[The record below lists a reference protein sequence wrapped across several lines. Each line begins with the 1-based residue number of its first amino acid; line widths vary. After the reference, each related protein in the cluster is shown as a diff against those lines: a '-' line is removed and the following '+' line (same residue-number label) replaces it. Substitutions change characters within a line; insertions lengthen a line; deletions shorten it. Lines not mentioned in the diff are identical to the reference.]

1 MRTLQHMV
9 MAPRFDRGLTVVRF
23 NYSIY
28 MMVSIEV
35 RVSVSCLTFWVLR
48 PLTQSCFEDILYKVV
63 HYFHDVKMILDL
75 IFFLS
80 VSIEVRVR
88 VSCLT
93 LWVIWPL
100 AQSCFEY
107 MKVEAFC
114 LF

>member
-1 MRTLQHMV
+1 MV

-75 IFFLS
+75 IFFFECFNRSEGPCELS
-80 VSIEVRVR
+80 YPLGNLAAGSI
-88 VSCLT
+88 
-93 LWVIWPL
+93 
-100 AQSCFEY
+100 
-107 MKVEAFC
+107 

>member
-1 MRTLQHMV
+1 MV

-28 MMVSIEV
+28 MVVSIEV

-63 HYFHDVKMILDL
+63 HYFLDVKMILDY
-75 IFFLS
+75 IYIFLS
-80 VSIEVRVR
+80 VSIEVRVS

-93 LWVIWPL
+93 LWVLWPL

-107 MKVEAFC
+107 MKVEVFGR
-114 LF
+114 F